1 MTVSTSQRI
10 FNFSAG
16 PAVLPLSALQEAQRD
31 LVCYPG
37 AGASVME
44 MSHRGKVIDGI
55 IKQTEARLRRILGV
69 PENYHVLFLQGGAS
83 LQFSMI
89 PMNFLGAGGADYLEL
104 GAWSKKA
111 MAEARKVGQVHVAW
125 SGKAEGFKRMPED
138 AEFQVRPEAAYL
150 HTTSNETIEGIQ
162 FHREPDSRG
171 LPLVCD
177 ASSDFLCRPMDIS
190 RYAMVYA
197 GAQKNVGPAGVTL
210 VVMSDE
216 FYSKALED
224 EKRPTML
231 GYKVHVDNK
240 SLYNTAPVFSIYMV
254 GLVLKWVEEEMGGLA
269 GIHAHNQKKASLL
282 YKAIDESNGYYRG
295 HAELESRS
303 LMNVTWRLPSE
314 DLEKQFVQEA
324 QARGLDGL
332 KGHRSVGGIRA
343 SIYNAFPYEGVE
355 ALVSFMEE
363 FRHKNA

>member
-1 MTVSTSQRI
+1 MTVSTSERI

-16 PAVLPLSALQEAQRD
+16 PAVLPVSALKEAQRD

-37 AGASVME
+37 GGASVME
-44 MSHRGKVIDGI
+44 LSHRGKVIDGI
-55 IKQTEARLRRILGV
+55 IKQTEARLRRILGI
-69 PENYHVLFLQGGAS
+69 PEGYHVLFLQGGAT
-83 LQFSMI
+83 LQFSMV
-89 PMNFLGAGGADYLEL
+89 PMNFLGAQGADYLEL

-111 MAEARKVGQVHVAW
+111 MAEARKVGNVQVAW
-125 SGKAEGFKRMPED
+125 SGKAEGFKRMPKDGEYH
-138 AEFQVRPEAAYL
+138 VRPEAAYL
-150 HTTSNETIEGIQ
+150 HMTSNETIEGIQ
-162 FHREPDSRG
+162 FHREPESQG
-171 LPLVCD
+171 VPLVCD
-177 ASSDFLCRPMDIS
+177 ASSDFLCRPLDIS
-190 RYAMVYA
+190 KYAMIYA

-210 VVMSDE
+210 VVMSDD
-216 FYSKALED
+216 FYRKALAD
-224 EKRPTML
+224 EKRPIML
-231 GYKVHVDNK
+231 DYKVHVDNQ

-282 YKAIDESNGYYRG
+282 YQAIDQSNGYYRG
-295 HAELESRS
+295 HADLDSRS

-314 DLEKQFVQEA
+314 DLEKQFVKEA

-355 ALVSFMEE
+355 ALVAFMKE
-363 FRHKNA
+363 FQSQNN

>member
-1 MTVSTSQRI
+1 
-10 FNFSAG
+10 
-16 PAVLPLSALQEAQRD
+16 L
-31 LVCYPG
+31 
-37 AGASVME
+37 
-44 MSHRGKVIDGI
+44 
-55 IKQTEARLRRILGV
+55 
-69 PENYHVLFLQGGAS
+69 
-83 LQFSMI
+83 
-89 PMNFLGAGGADYLEL
+89 
-104 GAWSKKA
+104 
-111 MAEARKVGQVHVAW
+111 
-125 SGKAEGFKRMPED
+125 
-138 AEFQVRPEAAYL
+138 
-150 HTTSNETIEGIQ
+150 
-162 FHREPDSRG
+162 
-171 LPLVCD
+171 
-177 ASSDFLCRPMDIS
+177 DIS
-190 RYAMVYA
+190 RYAMIYA

-254 GLVLKWVEEEMGGLA
+254 GLVLKWVEEEMGGLS
-269 GIHAHNQKKASLL
+269 GIHAHNQKKAALL
-282 YKAIDESNGYYRG
+282 YQTIDQSNGYYRG
-295 HAELESRS
+295 HAEVASRS

-363 FRHKNA
+363 FRRQNG